1 MAKNAKN
8 NLFLFCDLPSRNKTL
23 DKYLDPILELLSEE
37 MQTLLAPI
45 GVMRGA
51 CDRPFRE
58 VLRHFWCKRAHTTRD
73 YEPVRFVLSDRRPGT
88 PHCDAEIFDGGYHL
102 PWAST
107 AVGDK
112 SEPMWRQSWDIVTVT
127 EHEPKHGVTLWESL
141 GNGRFQWTHL
151 DMTGRLILGHGFN
164 TWDAEGKHLCL
175 IKDRR
180 Y

>member
-8 NLFLFCDLPSRNKTL
+8 NLFLFCNLPSRNKTL

-37 MQTLLAPI
+37 TQTLLAPT
-45 GVMRGA
+45 GVMRGFF
-51 CDRPFRE
+51 DRPFRE
-58 VLRHFWCKRAHTTRD
+58 VLHHFWCKRAHTTRD

-88 PHCDAEIFDGGYHL
+88 PHPYGDIYAGNPSL

-112 SEPMWRQSWDIVTVT
+112 SEPMWRHPWDIVTVT
-127 EHEPKHGVTLWESL
+127 EREPKHGVTLWESL
-141 GNGRFQWTHL
+141 GNGCFQWTHL
-151 DMTGRLILGHGFN
+151 DMTGRVTQGGGSN
-164 TWDAEGKHLCL
+164 SWDAEGKHLYL
-175 IKDRR
+175 IRGRR